1 MEEAE
6 EREFRHYV
14 LARRDVLL
22 REAYLLTG
30 DAHLAEDLVQT
41 ALAKAYV
48 AWRRVVAADSPDAYV
63 RRILINAHHS
73 ASRRLRVRELLTGS
87 VPEVLAPGGGPG
99 DPGSADRLDV
109 VRALLA
115 LPLRQR
121 TAVVLRYWA
130 DLPEGEVAAVMGCSV
145 GAVRSQAHRGLE
157 RLRAEPAV
165 RRLAPGRV

>member
-14 LARRDVLL
+14 LARRDTLL

-30 DAHLAEDLVQT
+30 DTHLAEDLVQT
-41 ALAKAYV
+41 TLAKAYV
-48 AWRRVVAADSPDAYV
+48 AWRRVLTADAPDAYV

-73 ASRRLRVRELLTGS
+73 ARRRLRVRELLTGS
-87 VPEVLAPGGGPG
+87 VPEVFAPGGGVG
-99 DPGSADRLDV
+99 DPASAERLDV
-109 VRALLA
+109 VRALMA

-165 RRLAPGRV
+165 RRLAPGKV